1 MNTKFNNPS
10 REQLIDVFEDIQ
22 KWCQTDETLKDAIQ
36 NSINNNKIYTETD
49 YPAIEKTH
57 SEDIIISVNKYRTF
71 ETAQHYKRKFPE
83 LKIAALNFAS
93 ATNVGGG
100 VTKGS
105 KAQEESLCR
114 CSTLYPVLNTDEN
127 HKSFYEYHRNR
138 HDSRYTDRCI
148 YSPDIVI
155 IKSDEDV
162 PKRLPNNKWVNV
174 DILTCAAPNL
184 RPNPNNFMNPGSDK
198 AVSVSDEELFK
209 IHVNRGKHILTIA
222 AHHKADILILGAFGA
237 GAFMNNPYIVAKA
250 YREILPQFNGY
261 FKEIVF
267 AIYCSPNQSKDNL
280 IAFQKVFNKGK

>member
-100 VTKGS
+100 
-105 KAQEESLCR
+105 
-114 CSTLYPVLNTDEN
+114 
-127 HKSFYEYHRNR
+127 
-138 HDSRYTDRCI
+138 
-148 YSPDIVI
+148 
-155 IKSDEDV
+155 
-162 PKRLPNNKWVNV
+162 
-174 DILTCAAPNL
+174 
-184 RPNPNNFMNPGSDK
+184 
-198 AVSVSDEELFK
+198 AVS
-209 IHVNRGKHILTIA
+209 
-222 AHHKADILILGAFGA
+222 
-237 GAFMNNPYIVAKA
+237 IVLCK
-250 YREILPQFNGY
+250 
-261 FKEIVF
+261 
-267 AIYCSPNQSKDNL
+267 
-280 IAFQKVFNKGK
+280 